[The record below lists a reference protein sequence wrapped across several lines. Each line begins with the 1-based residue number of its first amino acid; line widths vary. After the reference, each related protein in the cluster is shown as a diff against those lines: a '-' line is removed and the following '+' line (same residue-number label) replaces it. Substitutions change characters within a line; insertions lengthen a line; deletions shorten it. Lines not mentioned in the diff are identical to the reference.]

1 MTAATASITIAAG
14 KPSAGQQITL
24 ISGDAVSKTYTA
36 VAGSATLASN
46 QFSIDNTNNDV
57 ATSLELAIE
66 HASGHNGKILVSRA
80 DNVLT
85 LTQKTPGSSGNT
97 TITSNLANTTVVS
110 FSGAHAPSPHSA
122 SSASSSTGRDD
133 NIRSSVGSTVEAT
146 VLVDNGIHH
155 AIYIRD
161 SATTGQN
168 LALKRFAQSDFQVTA
183 ERRYRLIEEESAVR
197 LTYADVPGIND
208 STTVFFETSPLS
220 GTATPPML
228 LHGESDKL
236 RPKAVETATK
246 GSRLTLQNMN
256 GRSLDDLSFTD
267 THVHAGQ
274 LASVGLRTTDL
285 VQRIFKDVQHSLNS
299 ISVGL
304 PYTGSR
310 TGSST
315 TNKGESH
322 RHSTNFLAQDF
333 RGVTIP
339 SAVRFVG
346 RYDHYAILHD
356 RFGNFIYGP
365 DVMMI
370 TDRKIGTK
378 HGESNTQIDPVA
390 KVANR
395 IIVRGDAIALNDVIE
410 AVVDDAELQKKH
422 GSVKSITNDDP
433 TATTVSAARRN
444 AAQLLRLNRKGQGA
458 LSSEGNLYAWDL
470 EPGMVVLYENPEMGE
485 VLKQA
490 IVEVEHNLKTGL
502 SDLTMLS
509 YDRGIE
515 GIMMAFQDASAIG
528 SSSNDRTSQRLSL
541 EKSGVG
547 RGDLRV
553 RGFYMRRLVLG
564 KLART
569 NTVVSNSTTYSG
581 ASDGAITLINTIP
594 DLHSGFLIGH
604 RGPNHGSDAGRSAVG
619 TGLTPRTA
627 HTGLTSTTLAVTSTT
642 GFPSSGHLII
652 EESIH
657 ATYTGKTATTFTG
670 ISVRAP
676 NGGSIGSSGSVRMLR
691 SRSHEMRT
699 VKSKPTRR
707 TI

>member
-133 NIRSSVGSTVEAT
+133 NIRSNVGSIIETS

-183 ERRYRLIEEESAVR
+183 ERKYRLIEEESAVR

-208 STTVFFETSPLS
+208 STTVFFETSSLS

-274 LASVGLRTTDL
+274 LASVGLRSTDL
-285 VQRIFKDVQHSLNS
+285 VQRLFKDVQHSLNS
-299 ISVGL
+299 VSVGL
-304 PYTGSR
+304 PYTGIR
-310 TGSST
+310 TGSSS
-315 TNKGESH
+315 TNKGEIH
-322 RHSTNFLAQDF
+322 RHSTNFLAQNF
-333 RGVTIP
+333 RGVSIP
-339 SAVRFVG
+339 SAVRFIA

-356 RFGNFIYGP
+356 RFGNLIYAP
-365 DVMMI
+365 DIMSV
-370 TDRKIGTK
+370 TDRKLGMSR
-378 HGESNTQIDPVA
+378 GEVGGAQIDPVV

-395 IIVRGDAIALNDVIE
+395 VIVRGDKIGVNDVIE
-410 AVVDDAELQKKH
+410 AVVDDSELQKKH
-422 GSVKSITNDDP
+422 GSVKSITVDDP
-433 TATTVSAARRN
+433 TATTVSSARRT

-458 LSSEGNLYAWDL
+458 LISKNHGGGWDIQ
-470 EPGMVVLYENPEMGE
+470 PGDVIIYQDPVTGISLQRA
-485 VLKQA
+485 V
-490 IVEVEHNLKTGL
+490 VEVEHRL
-502 SDLTMLS
+502 SDGTSDFNLLS
-509 YDRGIE
+509 YDKGIE
-515 GIMMAFQDASAIG
+515 GVMMSFSDAQAL
-528 SSSNDRTSQRLSL
+528 SSSTNDRSSQRVTL

-547 RGDLRV
+547 RVQIRV
-553 RGFYMRRLVLG
+553 SGVVSTRGILG
-564 KLART
+564 SVTRSNSDVTGITHT
-569 NTVVSNSTTYSG
+569 NTTPN
-581 ASDGAITLINTIP
+581 
-594 DLHSGFLIGH
+594 LHAGFLLGH
-604 RGPNHGSDAGRSAVG
+604 RGSDHGDAAGRSAVG
-619 TGLTPRTA
+619 TGVTPRTA

-642 GFPSSGHLII
+642 GFSSTGHLII

-657 ATYTGKTATTFTG
+657 ASYTGKTATTFTG
-670 ISVRAP
+670 ISVLAP
-676 NGGSIGSSGSVRMLR
+676 NGGSIGSSGSVRLLR
-691 SRSHEMRT
+691 PRSHELRT
-699 VKSKPTRR
+699 VKSKMRR
-707 TI
+707 RLI